1 MSSEDSDAELA
12 EELSSE
18 LLKQSIKLSAPK
30 RHLSNERTALKWVS
44 RSLELG
50 GVATFVLSW
59 LGLHGTGLSILL
71 WLAVVGL
78 LLYTIWRFAERA
90 HVLTGSVRGPRTDP
104 FSRLYDAYGPV
115 VLGSALATG
124 GLIIVVL
131 VGLYGPSSGPD

>member
-1 MSSEDSDAELA
+1 MSSEDSEAELR

-18 LLKQSIKLSAPK
+18 LIKQSIKLSAPK

-71 WLAVVGL
+71 WLVVIAL

-90 HVLTGSVRGPRTDP
+90 HVLAGTGRGPKHDP

-115 VLGSALATG
+115 VLGAALG
-124 GLIIVVL
+124 GGGMVIVVL